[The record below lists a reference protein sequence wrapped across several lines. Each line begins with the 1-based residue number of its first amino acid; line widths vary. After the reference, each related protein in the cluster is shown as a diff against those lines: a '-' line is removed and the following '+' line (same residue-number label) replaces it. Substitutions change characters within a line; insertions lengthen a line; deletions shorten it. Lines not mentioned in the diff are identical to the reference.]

1 MLHIVYL
8 QLVSLN
14 AGGQAV
20 LLESIVSNLL
30 SFLNDPSPIVRR
42 LCLKGLSSVSHL
54 AQEQVSC
61 MILDG
66 FANIVRRESCW
77 YSSVSVGSFFFWLFV
92 KI

>member
-1 MLHIVYL
+1 L

-30 SFLNDPSPIVRR
+30 SCLTDPSSLVRQ

-54 AQEQVSC
+54 AQEQVSF
-61 MILDG
+61 MVLDG
-66 FANIVRRESCW
+66 FTNFIRKDGFW
-77 YSSVSVGSFFFWLFV
+77 YSTV
-92 KI
+92 